1 VKYAACLALALPLCA
16 VGPSRAEDKG
26 LPGNYKD
33 LKKLEPLIGAWSAEF
48 VAPFD
53 WPTANVKKGNKLTH
67 TMSFKWDL
75 NKSIISHRQAFVP
88 PKSAPIWQSHWL
100 IGWDT
105 GNKRITCFAFENTG
119 GHQVID
125 NWEIKG
131 DKVTFK
137 GKGTDPYGNKTTFTG
152 VISDIKKDSFV
163 WQMID
168 VTIAG
173 KKRPVPTKETL
184 KRAKAR

>member
-16 VGPSRAEDKG
+16 VGTSGAGNKG
-26 LPGNYKD
+26 LPGNYED
-33 LKKLEPLIGAWSAEF
+33 LKKLEPLIGIWSAEF
-48 VAPFD
+48 VAPYD
-53 WPTANVKKGNKLTH
+53 WPTANVKKGDNLTH

-88 PKSAPIWQSHWL
+88 PKSDPIWQSTWL
-100 IGWDT
+100 IGWDS
-105 GNKRITCFAFENTG
+105 GKKRIACFAFESTG

-125 NWEIKG
+125 DWEVKS

-137 GKGTDPYGNKTTFTG
+137 GKGTDPFGNKTTFTG
-152 VISDIKKDSFV
+152 VISDLKKDSFV

-168 VTIAG
+168 VTIDG
-173 KKRPVPTKETL
+173 KKRPDSDKLTI
-184 KRAKAR
+184 KRVQAK